1 MIGRGRAIVLM
12 VVATTLWGA
21 SSAFLAE
28 VSVPG
33 IGAAGPVAF
42 GGALLLLGVAM
53 IRGERPWRVF
63 RADRRLF
70 LCLGGL
76 ETANLVFYVAAL
88 RLGPLPVV
96 VALHLTA
103 PMILIVSQVVRG
115 RRALGLAV
123 VTEVTLVG
131 VAIGLVAIG
140 RTDSKDTIAIVVGCV
155 LALASA
161 ACAAGLVTLV
171 AEHSAQRATLASAGL
186 QLLLATLLALPLT
199 IAAAPPTGWAVI
211 QLVAVGALLLGPGF
225 ACYWW
230 ALRTLDATTAG
241 IVGLNEAVAAAI
253 IGAVLT
259 DTRLTVATVAAG
271 GMVLTAVAVQVR
283 TDTAFDE
290 RRRRRPRTPSRPYLR
305 SRSRPRC

>member
-1 MIGRGRAIVLM
+1 M

-21 SSAFLAE
+21 SSAFLAV
-28 VSVPG
+28 VSAPG
-33 IGAAGPVAF
+33 IGSAAPVAV
-42 GGALLLLGVAM
+42 GGALSLLCVATA
-53 IRGERPWRVF
+53 RGEAPWRTF

-76 ETANLVFYVAAL
+76 ETANLAFYVAAL

-103 PMILIVSQVVRG
+103 PMILIVSQVLRG
-115 RRALGLAV
+115 KRSLGIAVLA
-123 VTEVTLVG
+123 ELTLVG
-131 VAIGLVAIG
+131 AAIGLVAVG
-140 RTDSKDTIAIVVGCV
+140 RTDSRGTTAVVAGCV

-161 ACAAGLVTLV
+161 ACVAGLVTLV
-171 AEHSAQRATLASAGL
+171 AEHAAQRATLASAGL
-186 QLLLATLLALPLT
+186 QLLLAAILALPLT
-199 IAAAPPTGWAVI
+199 IAAAPSSGWATA
-211 QLVAVGALLLGPGF
+211 QLVAIGALLLGPGF

-241 IVGLNEAVAAAI
+241 ILGLNEAVAAAI

-259 DTRLTVATVAAG
+259 DTLLTTATVVAG
-271 GMVLTAVAVQVR
+271 GLVLTAVAVQVR

-290 RRRRRPRTPSRPYLR
+290 RRRRRPRKLSRPYLR